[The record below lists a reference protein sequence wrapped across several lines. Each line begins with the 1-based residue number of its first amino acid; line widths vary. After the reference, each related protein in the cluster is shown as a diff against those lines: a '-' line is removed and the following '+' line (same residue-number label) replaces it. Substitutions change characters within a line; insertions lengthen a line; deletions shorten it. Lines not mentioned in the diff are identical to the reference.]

1 MTIQYTLTITTQM
14 QGVRYETPKNKIRE
28 YTKKKNFKI
37 LLERLIPLED
47 FADDPSLTRQFLKC
61 CNHYTSWCHNMI
73 NTRTAT
79 QKIYVILG
87 GTGQYVISKDL

>member
-37 LLERLIPLED
+37 LLEKLIPLED
-47 FADDPSLTRQFLKC
+47 FADDPSLTRQF
-61 CNHYTSWCHNMI
+61 
-73 NTRTAT
+73 
-79 QKIYVILG
+79 
-87 GTGQYVISKDL
+87 

>member
-47 FADDPSLTRQFLKC
+47 FADDPSLTRQF
-61 CNHYTSWCHNMI
+61 
-73 NTRTAT
+73 
-79 QKIYVILG
+79 
-87 GTGQYVISKDL
+87 

>member
-1 MTIQYTLTITTQM
+1 MTIQYMLTITTQM

-37 LLERLIPLED
+37 LLEYWYLLRISPMTR
-47 FADDPSLTRQFLKC
+47 ASLDSLKWC
-61 CNHYTSWCHNMI
+61 THYTSGCHNMI

-79 QKIYVILG
+79 HKLYVILG
-87 GTGQYVISKDL
+87 GIGQDVIIKKL